1 MNFIANHGHRF
12 LALYDFDLS
21 SGTWSHKQDCCKL
34 PKFELDAALNLDDG
48 EPATLLLPV
57 RKQLYDHYMTE
68 ARRWVER
75 LSRDPADGLQSLEGE
90 LGELQFFALPESATR
105 KH

>member
-1 MNFIANHGHRF
+1 
-12 LALYDFDLS
+12 
-21 SGTWSHKQDCCKL
+21 
-34 PKFELDAALNLDDG
+34 
-48 EPATLLLPV
+48 
-57 RKQLYDHYMTE
+57 MTE

-75 LSRDPADGLQSLEGE
+75 LGRDPADELQSLEGE

>member
-1 MNFIANHGHRF
+1 MHFVANHGHHF

-21 SGTWSHKQDCCKL
+21 TGTWSHKQDCCTL
-34 PKFELDAALNLDDG
+34 PKFELDAALAHEKG
-48 EPATLLLPV
+48 EPAILSLPL
-57 RKQLYDHYMTE
+57 RKQLYDHYMTD

-75 LSRDPADGLQSLEGE
+75 LGRDSEEKLQSLEGE